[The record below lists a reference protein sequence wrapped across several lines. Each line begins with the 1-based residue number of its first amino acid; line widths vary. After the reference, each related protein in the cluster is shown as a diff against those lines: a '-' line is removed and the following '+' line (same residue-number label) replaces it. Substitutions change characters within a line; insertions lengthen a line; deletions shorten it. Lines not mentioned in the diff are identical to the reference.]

1 MQNSIELQCQILDR
15 INRLRHVQL
24 STFSSFRQY
33 LQNTH
38 FIQPLHWNGSA
49 DFTIFDG
56 VDTQPD
62 IYYTKKERKQD
73 HILDD
78 AATAEYEIKRT
89 GGLDERNYH
98 ASETYENPERQN

>member
-1 MQNSIELQCQILDR
+1 MEALTSLFLMVLIHSL
-15 INRLRHVQL
+15 
-24 STFSSFRQY
+24 TY
-33 LQNTH
+33 T
-38 FIQPLHWNGSA
+38 
-49 DFTIFDG
+49 
-56 VDTQPD
+56 TQR
-62 IYYTKKERKQD
+62 KKERKQD